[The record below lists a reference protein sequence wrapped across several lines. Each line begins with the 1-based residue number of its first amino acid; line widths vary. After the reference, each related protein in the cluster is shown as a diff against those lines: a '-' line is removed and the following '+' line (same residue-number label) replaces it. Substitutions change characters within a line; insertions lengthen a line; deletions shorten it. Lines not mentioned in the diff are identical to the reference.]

1 MNFKTLAT
9 FVLVALGLFSPSFAQ
24 DERVQIKDF
33 IVEHRGLDNIRG
45 EIVPIN
51 IDEIKKKIN
60 FFIDEKYPDVV
71 KFTDNIIW
79 DAYHTFTSHSYRRHY
94 HSFIAR
100 VIINELD
107 EIRFIEVDYNPYS
120 KTVSGPYKW
129 SIYEEDFYVDPFYL
143 ERERRKPDLVALE
156 IANQEQKPTLEDL
169 TREHANY
176 VQMIEEKNN
185 GQNELVPL
193 NINRIN
199 KMVKNFVRENFDN
212 VEYTRN
218 IIWNSYSTFISPYSK
233 HHYHSFIAQVRVKG
247 FRQRKYIEVFY
258 NPLTEKISSD
268 FVWDDENGKFYRPLN
283 DLETK

>member
-1 MNFKTLAT
+1 MKFKILAAL
-9 FVLVALGLFSPSFAQ
+9 VLGAFGFFTQGYAQ
-24 DERVQIKDF
+24 DERVHIKDF
-33 IVEHRGLDNIRG
+33 IVEHRGLDNIQG

-79 DAYHTFTSHSYRRHY
+79 DAYNTFTSHSYRRHY

-120 KTVSGPYKW
+120 KTVTGPYVW
-129 SIYEEDFYVDPFYL
+129 SIYEEDFFIDPYYL

-156 IANQEQKPTLEDL
+156 IANQEQKPSLEDL
-169 TREHANY
+169 IGEHANY

-199 KMVKNFVRENFDN
+199 KLIKTYVKDN
-212 VEYTRN
+212 YSNVDYTRN

-247 FRQRKYIEVFY
+247 YRQRKYIEVFY
-258 NPLTEKISSD
+258 NPVTQKISSD
-268 FVWDDENGKFYRPLN
+268 FKWDDEKGKFYRPLA
-283 DLETK
+283 EVQTE